1 MARIREKLA
10 RLVFGSKYAKL
21 QPQIDSLNHRVG
33 FLESLLVDPR
43 KLWLFQNRHERMDAN
58 VEDLFD
64 KQRRQFHLARYEF
77 AVPFVEDQEVLDL
90 ASGTGYGGALLAQ
103 SARSVVGIDI
113 DADAVAYAHDVYGS
127 DNCRFR
133 TGNGEAIELDDETID
148 VVTSFETIEH
158 VPSDQKLLAEF
169 HRVLRPGGLLII
181 STPNQWPLEI
191 AEFHVRE
198 YDYQGFCE
206 VLEKWFLVEDMH
218 NQNSGSP
225 SPYNRDQPAGITRTT
240 PENRDLAEC
249 YIAICR
255 KPVDR

>member
-21 QPQIDSLNHRVG
+21 QPQIDSLNQRVG

-58 VEDLFD
+58 VSDLFD
-64 KQRRQFHLARYEF
+64 EQRRQFHLARYQF
-77 AVPFVEDQEVLDL
+77 AAPYSRKEDVLDL

-103 SARSVVGIDI
+103 EAESVTGIDI
-113 DADAVAYAHDVYGS
+113 AADAVEYANKVYGS
-127 DNCRFR
+127 ANCQFQQG
-133 TGNGEAIELDDETID
+133 TGSATGLESESVGVI
-148 VVTSFETIEH
+148 TSFETIEH
-158 VPSDQKLLAEF
+158 VPSDAELLAEF
-169 HRVLRPGGLLII
+169 HRVLRPGGTLII
-181 STPNQWPLEI
+181 STPNEWPLEI

-198 YDYQGFCE
+198 YNYDDFLT
-206 VLEKWFLVEDMH
+206 VLEERFSVEKIY

-225 SPYNRDQPAGITRTT
+225 SPYNRDQPAGIVKTT

-249 YIAICR
+249 YIAVCR
-255 KPVDR
+255 KPS